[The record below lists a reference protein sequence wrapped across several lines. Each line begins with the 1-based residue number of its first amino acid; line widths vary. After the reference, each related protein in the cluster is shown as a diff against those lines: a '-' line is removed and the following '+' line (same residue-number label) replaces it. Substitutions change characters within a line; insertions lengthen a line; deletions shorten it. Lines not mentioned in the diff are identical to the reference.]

1 MEVRWEVL
9 DHRHPP
15 RFAGRATL
23 GQWDLRTK
31 EKGMITM
38 FKGKKERRKKKKLSL
53 LHMLRLYLTTKMKP
67 LFLYTVYDQRKYNF
81 YGKLISSIIITYK

>member
-38 FKGKKERRKKKKLSL
+38 FKGKRERRKKKKTEPTS
-53 LHMLRLYLTTKMKP
+53 YA
-67 LFLYTVYDQRKYNF
+67 
-81 YGKLISSIIITYK
+81 